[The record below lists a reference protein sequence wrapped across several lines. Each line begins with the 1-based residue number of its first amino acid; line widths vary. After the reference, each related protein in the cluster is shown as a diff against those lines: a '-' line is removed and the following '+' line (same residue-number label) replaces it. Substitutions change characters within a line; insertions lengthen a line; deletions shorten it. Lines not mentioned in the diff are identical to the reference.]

1 MTTDL
6 DPRIRSYTR
15 AVADAQ
21 RRIDAADVR
30 RSVRH
35 RPVRTRGPRTALG
48 AALVVVTLIG
58 GAALLARFAPDAA
71 EDPAPPA
78 STVSSEA
85 APDVVRSDPTGGTP
99 FPHLDTAVPGDDDAG
114 PLPLGVISTL
124 PDSVRLDF
132 LFELCWT
139 PNCFR
144 DAHFI
149 DPSGSGL
156 GSGAFDPDM
165 PFHVRQGFPVT
176 GDEALG
182 EGFDVVLYVTP
193 LDIPGEL
200 GGAPTGAT
208 VRYTADYVVRGET
221 DTCGPDYEQ
230 QTGAVTCEWFV
241 HEFPD
246 GLPAG
251 RHAMWAVWEAPC
263 WAWVEYGFAEG
274 CADPNE
280 VMSLFNSGFDAP
292 FEAGATSYRD
302 VDGVALEGSDGI
314 GPWFGD
320 ANPSLDLAPPAADV
334 SGAAP
339 TGGTPVPDFGTAVA
353 GDPGGETLPLG
364 AITSL
369 PGTVH
374 LDFLFEICWPEV
386 CYRDAHFMHPAGSG
400 LGSGTFGEGEPF
412 HIRHGFPVTGDEP
425 LGEGFDVVVYVTP
438 MDVPGEFGGVAT
450 GATARYTADYV
461 VRGEAA
467 GCGPNYRNQE
477 GPVTCEWFVHEFP
490 DGLPAGRHGLW
501 VVWEAPCAA
510 WIEFGFVE
518 ECTDPDEVLSLF
530 SSGVDA
536 PFGDAARY
544 IDSDQRPTK
553 QAGGTGG

>member
-1 MTTDL
+1 VSIDL

-21 RRIDAADVR
+21 GRIDAADVR
-30 RSVRH
+30 RSGRH
-35 RPVRTRGPRTALG
+35 TPVRMRGLPTAIA
-48 AALVVVTLIG
+48 AALVVLTLIG
-58 GAALLARFAPDAA
+58 GVALLARFAPDATEVTGTSVGSDA
-71 EDPAPPA
+71 D
-78 STVSSEA
+78 
-85 APDVVRSDPTGGTP
+85 PDVVRSDPTGGTP
-99 FPHLDTAVPGDDDAG
+99 FPDLDTAVPGDDGAG

-156 GSGAFDPDM
+156 GSGAFDPDT
-165 PFHVRQGFPVT
+165 PFHVREGFPVT
-176 GDEALG
+176 GDEPLA

-193 LDIPGEL
+193 FDTLPDF

-221 DTCGPDYEQ
+221 DACGPDYEQ
-230 QTGAVTCEWFV
+230 QTGTVTCEWFV

-251 RHAMWAVWEAPC
+251 RYAMWAVWEAPC
-263 WAWVEYGFAEG
+263 WAWVEYGLAEG
-274 CADPNE
+274 CADPDE

-292 FEAGATSYRD
+292 FGAGATSYQG
-302 VDGVALEGSDGI
+302 VDGEESGGI
-314 GPWFGD
+314 GALVGD
-320 ANPSLDLAPPAADV
+320 GNPTRDFAPPATDA

-339 TGGTPVPDFGTAVA
+339 TGGTPVPDFATAVA

-364 AITSL
+364 AIMSL
-369 PGTVH
+369 PGTVR
-374 LDFLFEICWPEV
+374 LDFLFEICRSEV

-400 LGSGTFGEGEPF
+400 LGSGTFGAGDPF
-412 HIRHGFPVTGDEP
+412 HIRQGFPVTGDEP

-438 MDVPGEFGGVAT
+438 MDLPGEFGGAAT
-450 GATARYTADYV
+450 GATVRYTADYV
-461 VRGEAA
+461 MRGEAA
-467 GCGPNYRNQE
+467 ECGSNYRNQE

-490 DGLPAGRHGLW
+490 DGLPAGRHALW
-501 VVWEAPCAA
+501 VVWEAPCDA

-518 ECTDPDEVLSLF
+518 ECADPDEVLSLF

-536 PFGDAARY
+536 PFGEGAWY
-544 IDSDQRPTK
+544 IDGDQRPTK